1 MASIDFHRPSLG
13 TYSPE
18 RYVDDA
24 FTFMR
29 DSKTIDESKSK
40 SIFYELEMVSLH
52 PCILGEDIESLFVNK
67 QLTNLCYHSGKKG
80 SGSSLD
86 LLVFIDKSTPI
97 GYLNLMHMNSRLQII
112 DLRLVDSDDS
122 LEIISGIIRVLGSWI
137 FEHLGIED
145 LEVELSSDCAKQIL
159 VSNKLI
165 IKESSSNQEST
176 KIIFRARPIEP
187 KDVTLILTAG
197 PSITP
202 VERNFASKA
211 VAFGWNAH
219 HSDFISEFE
228 GEFAR
233 YVGAKYAMATS
244 SCTGALHLSL
254 LALNIGPGD
263 EVIVPDITWVA
274 TASVISYVGAIPVFA
289 DIDAKSWTLDPNSVE
304 RLISAKTKAIIP
316 VHLYGYAANIEPIM
330 QLARKNNLYVIEDA
344 APAIG
349 TLIKSRAAGTFGDFG
364 CYSFQGAKML
374 VTGEGGM
381 IVTDSELLYTK
392 VKKLQDHGRVPG
404 SFWIDTLGR
413 KYKISNV
420 AASIGLAQLTSVE
433 RQIERKREINAY
445 YTEKLAVDSRV
456 KFQEEILGSR
466 SICWMTSIT
475 LENVSRNDLFSY
487 LKYRGVDTRPT
498 FPTISSYPI
507 WGDKVKH
514 ESKNS
519 SLVGEFGV
527 NLPSGINLTREKL
540 SHVSDAVLD
549 FLREL

>member
-1 MASIDFHRPSLG
+1 MASIEFHKPTLG
-13 TYSPE
+13 TYNPE
-18 RYVDDA
+18 RYIEDA
-24 FTFMR
+24 FSFMR
-29 DSKTIDESKSK
+29 DCKTIDESGSK
-40 SIFYELEMVSLH
+40 GISYELEMVSLH

-67 QLTNLCYHSGKKG
+67 QLTSLCHPSDEKG

-86 LLVFIDKSTPI
+86 LLVFINKSTPI
-97 GYLNLMHMNSRLQII
+97 GYLRLIYVNSRLQIF
-112 DLRLVDSDDS
+112 DLRLVDSKDA

-137 FEHLGIED
+137 FEHLGLED
-145 LEVELSSDCAKQIL
+145 LEVELIL
-159 VSNKLI
+159 DYGRKISVATELM
-165 IKESSSNQEST
+165 IKESRSNQKST
-176 KIIFRARPIEP
+176 KINFHARPIEP

-228 GEFAR
+228 SEFAK
-233 YVGAKYAMATS
+233 YVGARYAIATS
-244 SCTGALHLSL
+244 SCTGALHLCL

-274 TASVISYVGAIPVFA
+274 TASAISYVGATPVFA
-289 DIDAKSWTLDPNSVE
+289 DIDPRSWTIDPNSIA

-316 VHLYGYAANIEPIM
+316 VHLYGYAANIESIM
-330 QLARKNNLYVIEDA
+330 KLAVEHNLYVIEDA

-381 IVTDSELLYTK
+381 IVTDSESLYTK

-433 RQIERKREINAY
+433 RQIARKREINAY
-445 YTEKLAVDSRV
+445 YIEKLAIDSRI

-475 LENVSRNDLFSY
+475 LENINRNDLFNY
-487 LKYRGVDTRPT
+487 LKCQGVDTRPT
-498 FPTISSYPI
+498 FPKISSYPI
-507 WGDKVKH
+507 WGSDVKH
-514 ESKNS
+514 ESRHS

-527 NLPSGINLTREKL
+527 NLPSGVNLTREKL

-549 FLREL
+549 FLKEL